1 MPRALP
7 SVQPDGGGEGMP
19 LTWGDVKKWS
29 PSTLDTAETNLRAAR
44 RSMLDLADELE
55 TMGLPKRWT
64 GDASVTARSRLR
76 TVSQDLKDVVAEVS
90 AAYTA
95 VCDAAD
101 GVRGVELAVDA
112 VSEYARLHSLT
123 VSDTGWVTDAGP
135 AIDTGNAH
143 DDEIARGERQ
153 GWVTEC
159 VDRIDQA
166 LRKAEDVDADLSA
179 VLEKIELDR
188 IRVTTGGLATASRIG
203 AVEGNLS
210 MLEPPL
216 GGTVSENAA
225 WWATLSPDERQEVID
240 RTPRWI
246 GNLDGVDFTSRD
258 LANRNLLDD
267 RRDRV
272 EELLADPRTSDAE
285 RKSLLEEQASIRA
298 IDEMLAREGEHQLVG
313 LDFVQDRTQAIVVN
327 GNLDTADQVAV
338 FTPGMTSNVPG
349 MGGYDA
355 NMLDLKKRMEDV
367 LLAEGDTR
375 PDGTP
380 KTVATVTWMGYQAP
394 QALPD
399 LSVVSQ
405 GPADRGAE
413 DLANFYRGINSSRMA
428 DPDLT
433 ALGHSYGSTT
443 TGLAVQHENTGVD
456 RTVLFGSPGA
466 GTHDID
472 DYATP
477 SGSTYYSETYDDAV
491 GDIGRF
497 GADPSGLDGVT
508 QLETTEA
515 TDGDGR
521 TLTESR
527 GHSQYL
533 HDGTTSQHNMAA
545 IAAGHQDQVVEDDG
559 QGFWGGL
566 RDDASDG
573 FEDAKEEVGRTLREE
588 YEEKKE
594 WAGKVKDW
602 IT

>member
-1 MPRALP
+1 M
-7 SVQPDGGGEGMP
+7 
-19 LTWGDVKKWS
+19 KKWS

-101 GVRGVELAVDA
+101 GVRGVELAVEA
-112 VSEYARLHSLT
+112 VSEYARLHSLA

-159 VDRIDQA
+159 VDRIEQA

-188 IRVTTGGLATASRIG
+188 IRVTTGGLATASRVG

-210 MLEPPL
+210 MLEPPP

-225 WWATLSPDERQEVID
+225 WWATLSPDEREEVIA

-267 RRDRV
+267 RRARV
-272 EELLADPRTSDAE
+272 EELLADPSTSAAE
-285 RKSLLEEQASIRA
+285 RESLLEEQASIRT
-298 IDEMLAREGEHQLVG
+298 IDEMLGREGEHQLVG
-313 LDFVQDRTQAIVVN
+313 LDFVQERTQAIVVN
-327 GNLDTADQVAV
+327 GNLDTADNVAV

-349 MGGYDA
+349 MAGYDA

-375 PDGTP
+375 ADGTP

-413 DLANFYRGINSSRMA
+413 DLANFYRGINSSRVA

-466 GTHDID
+466 GTDDID
-472 DYATP
+472 DYNTP
-477 SGSTYYSETYDDAV
+477 SGSTYYSETYDDPV

-515 TDGDGR
+515 TDADGR

-545 IAAGHQDQVVEDDG
+545 IAAGHEEQVVEDDG

-566 RDDASDG
+566 RDDASDALD
-573 FEDAKEEVGRTLREE
+573 DAKEEVGRTLREE

-594 WAGKVKDW
+594 WAGRLKDW